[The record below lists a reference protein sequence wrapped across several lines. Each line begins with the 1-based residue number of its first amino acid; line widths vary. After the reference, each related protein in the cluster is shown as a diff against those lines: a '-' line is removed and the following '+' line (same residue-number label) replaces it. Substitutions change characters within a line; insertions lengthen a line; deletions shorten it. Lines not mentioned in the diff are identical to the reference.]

1 MLDYFALR
9 DFLRLPSARSMAVVV
24 RPVRPDD
31 EANLAAFFRGLSPGS
46 RNRRFLAVMN
56 EVPATLIAHF
66 ARPDT
71 RNEVALVATTS
82 DGETE
87 SVIGEARFVA
97 DHGQPNYAE
106 FAIVVADAA
115 QGSGVGERL
124 LRALVRR
131 AHVAGVDRLYG
142 DVLPENRAML
152 RLARKLGFT
161 EGRDP
166 LDPRLLRVH
175 RTLRAT
181 LTI

>member
-1 MLDYFALR
+1 MLNYLGLR
-9 DFLRLPSARSMAVVV
+9 DLLMLPSARSMPVVV
-24 RPVRPDD
+24 RSIRPAD
-31 EANLAAFFRGLSPGS
+31 EAKLTAFFRGLSPQS

-66 ARPDT
+66 VRPDT
-71 RNEVALVATTS
+71 RNEVALVATTG
-82 DGETE
+82 DGATET
-87 SVIGEARFVA
+87 VIGEARFVA
-97 DHGQPNYAE
+97 DHGQPNFAE
-106 FAIVVADAA
+106 FAIVVADVA

-131 AHVAGVDRLYG
+131 AHVARVDRLYG

-152 RLARKLGFT
+152 RLARKLGFI

-166 LDPRLLRVH
+166 LDPRLVRVH
-175 RTLRAT
+175 RTLHAT

>member
-1 MLDYFALR
+1 MLDYVALR
-9 DFLRLPSARSMAVVV
+9 DFLLLPSARSMPVVV
-24 RPVRPDD
+24 RSIRPED
-31 EANLAAFFRGLSPGS
+31 EANLTAFFRGLSPGS

-56 EVPATLIAHF
+56 DVPATLIAHF
-66 ARPDT
+66 VRPDT
-71 RNEVALVATTS
+71 RNEMALVAITS
-82 DGETE
+82 DGVTET
-87 SVIGEARFVA
+87 VVGEARFVA

-106 FAIVVADAA
+106 FAIVVSDAA
-115 QGSGVGERL
+115 QGRGVGERL
-124 LRALVRR
+124 LRALIRR

-152 RLARKLGFT
+152 RLAGKLGFI

-175 RTLRAT
+175 RTLHAT